1 MAYERRLSSA
11 SDSSADTAQSTES
24 ATTNEKISSLSSS
37 SKHKQ
42 QHEQQLITHQ
52 SLHYTPTF
60 TTNESIVTLD
70 QKQPLTRSLT
80 TTTTTT
86 QTTSLKRNTSSLL
99 ASPAEQLLARTKNTF
114 VDLNPYF
121 QCSSL
126 PSHWRKNK
134 SLRFVL
140 KPKPDIE
147 IKSNT
152 RVMILAGNEFNPC
165 ASLKNNISWFRNGQ
179 AEFNDLRFLGASG
192 RGKKFTLTI
201 FVDTTPPQQCTYRR
215 AIKITV
221 DGPRK
226 KRDMKHKADSNSI
239 QEKREEDDS
248 DGDSDHEPSNI
259 SDAQTETRAVTQAS
273 SGLMIL
279 AAAAEQKRQ
288 EVLNEDDK
296 DHHSNSISIPM
307 DICPHTTS
315 VYQCQSG
322 SISTPCSSPSS
333 LSSVFATS
341 ITFSDVERRNSQI
354 LNKTMKN
361 SFLNNNTTVYPV
373 MSNVTNMNG
382 IDRLKIQNESSST
395 VTSPISSQ
403 LTSTTNLIHPVF
415 TFSSKLLSPTA
426 AEYYHHTSDNKV
438 TAKFEPSSASHVLC
452 R

>member
-11 SDSSADTAQSTES
+11 SDSSTSTAQSTES
-24 ATTNEKISSLSSS
+24 TNANEKISSLSSY
-37 SKHKQ
+37 KR
-42 QHEQQLITHQ
+42 QLIHHHQ
-52 SLHYTPTF
+52 RHHYTTAF
-60 TTNESIVTLD
+60 TTNDSIIKVE
-70 QKQPLTRSLT
+70 QKQPSNKSLT
-80 TTTTTT
+80 TS
-86 QTTSLKRNTSSLL
+86 TSLKRNTSLL

-121 QCSSL
+121 ECSSL
-126 PSHWRKNK
+126 PNHWRKNK
-134 SLRFVL
+134 SLRFIL
-140 KPKPDIE
+140 KPKPNID

-192 RGKKFTLTI
+192 RGKKFTLAI
-201 FVDTTPPQQCTYRR
+201 FVDTNPPQQCTYRR

-226 KRDMKHKADSNSI
+226 KRELKHKADSNSI
-239 QEKREEDDS
+239 QEKEDEDS
-248 DGDSDHEPSNI
+248 DGDSEHERIDMQMKTRSI
-259 SDAQTETRAVTQAS
+259 SQAS

-288 EVLNEDDK
+288 EVLNEEDDK
-296 DHHSNSISIPM
+296 DYHSSSISTPM
-307 DICPHTTS
+307 DICPSNSTTG
-315 VYQCQSG
+315 YQYQSG
-322 SISTPCSSPSS
+322 SVDTSCSSPSSS

-341 ITFSDVERRNSQI
+341 IMFSDFERMNSPI
-354 LNKTMKN
+354 MNKTMKN
-361 SFLNNNTTVYPV
+361 SFLNNNNNTTVYPV

-382 IDRLKIQNESSST
+382 IDRFKIQNESSST
-395 VTSPISSQ
+395 ITTPITSQ

-415 TFSSKLLSPTA
+415 TFSSKLLPPTA
-426 AEYYHHTSDNKV
+426 TEYYHTPDNPV
-438 TAKFEPSSASHVLC
+438 TTVFEPSSTSHVLC